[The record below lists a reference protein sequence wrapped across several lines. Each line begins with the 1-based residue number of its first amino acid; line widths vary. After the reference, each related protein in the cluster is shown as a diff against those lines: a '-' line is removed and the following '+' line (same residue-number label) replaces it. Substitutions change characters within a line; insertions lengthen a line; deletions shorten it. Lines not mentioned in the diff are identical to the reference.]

1 LLRSLSV
8 LAPLSLRF
16 YGTEREWSRTGEGQ
30 EEDCRG
36 TKEEQEEERVHNG
49 TDPIVHLE
57 SKGWKLEVAQISGN
71 DHAFIRLYL
80 MSKVVTKEE
89 LEAGITGVTEK

>member
-1 LLRSLSV
+1 MKDVKCRFLLLWENCSCKRAIRLVAS
-8 LAPLSLRF
+8 
-16 YGTEREWSRTGEGQ
+16 Y
-30 EEDCRG
+30 
-36 TKEEQEEERVHNG
+36 RVHNG

>member
-1 LLRSLSV
+1 MVSSALAPFPFRSLSV

-36 TKEEQEEERVHNG
+36 TREEQEEEQVHNG
-49 TDPIVHLE
+49 TDPNVHSSVFVFSLPGNILLPAWE
-57 SKGWKLEVAQISGN
+57 SKIP
-71 DHAFIRLYL
+71 
-80 MSKVVTKEE
+80 
-89 LEAGITGVTEK
+89 